1 MIQNYLKIAIRNL
14 LRYKGHSFIKIFGL
28 SIGIASCILIYL
40 FVLDEFSFDK
50 FHENGDQ
57 LYRVVQVKYDKDS
70 GRETEREQFM
80 PPPIG
85 PELQKS
91 FAEIKH
97 QTRYV
102 NGSGV
107 VRYKEK
113 IFNENLTLA
122 DSPFFEMFTFP
133 LVYGDPKTA
142 LSDTH
147 HVVVSQSCAKKYFGE
162 SDPIGRILTILFG
175 QVSKDFT
182 VTGVAEDVPFNST
195 LQFDILIHFNNLPAV
210 MNDPTILENWDR
222 WYCPF
227 YVQIQS
233 NVSTKQIEEKLDQF
247 CKQYFSAQIQRH
259 IGEGYDPFTF
269 GLQKVKDMHLDSR
282 IVGNRGLYPSY
293 LLSAIALA
301 ILLIACVNFM
311 NLSIGLSSVRSIEV
325 GMRKVLGAERRQLIV
340 QFLCEALLI
349 SFMAILLGL
358 VFAELL
364 LPKFNALSG
373 KQMALTSLFQEGH
386 VVAPLAIA
394 FFAGIFAGIYP
405 ALFMSAFRPVEIM
418 KGKLKVGGRR
428 TLTKS
433 LVVFQFALSVILA
446 VSAIILG
453 RQISFMVSR
462 DPGYV
467 SEGLVVVLTQE
478 NRKEESE
485 RLYQRFRNETLSHSQ
500 IQGIT
505 ASNREFGLF
514 LPSAALELE
523 ERKIFYRFNRVDSYF
538 IQTMKFDLLQGRNF
552 SSNVAADGDAV
563 IVNERFME
571 ELGPNYQIGHGLGD
585 MSKGFPYNCRIIG
598 IIEDCHFESLRNA
611 IEPLLLY
618 IGEGF
623 APNRDRFSR
632 IIVRVESGGIK
643 ETLVFLEQAWKKTQ
657 PNKPFM
663 YYFQEDALENL
674 YNQEKRWSTIVRY
687 ASAFSILL
695 ACLGILGL
703 TSVTLSRRFKEI
715 GIRKVLGA
723 SVRQIVYLTVR
734 EFIILIA
741 IANVIAWP
749 IVFFVMRKVLQNYPY
764 RIEIGPQYFF
774 LAGTA
779 SVLLAMLTILY
790 LSVKAAL
797 QNPVESIRYE

>member
-1 MIQNYLKIAIRNL
+1 MIQNYLKTAIRNI
-14 LRYKGHSFIKIFGL
+14 LRHKGHSFIEIFGL
-28 SIGIASCILIYL
+28 SIGIAACILIYL
-40 FVLDEFSFDK
+40 FVVDEFSFDK

-70 GRETEREQFM
+70 GKETERQQFM
-80 PPPIG
+80 PTPVG
-85 PELQKS
+85 PTLQKS
-91 FAEIKH
+91 FTEIKH

-102 NGSGV
+102 SGSGV
-107 VRYKEK
+107 VRHKEK

-133 LVYGDPKTA
+133 LVYGDPMAA
-142 LSDTH
+142 LSDAH
-147 HVVVSQSCAKKYFGE
+147 HVVLSQSCAKKYFGE
-162 SDPIGRILTILFG
+162 KDPLGEILTIIFG

-182 VTGVAEDVPFNST
+182 VTGVAADVPSNST

-210 MNDPTILENWDR
+210 MNNPTILENWDR

-227 YVQIQS
+227 YVQVQP
-233 NVSTKQIEEKLDQF
+233 NVSTKQVEEKLDQF

-282 IVGNRGLYPSY
+282 IVGNRGLSPSY

-311 NLSIGLSSVRSIEV
+311 NLSIGLSSVRSMEV
-325 GMRKVLGAERRQLIV
+325 SMRKVLGAERRQLIV
-340 QFLCEALLI
+340 QFLCESLLI
-349 SFMAILLGL
+349 SFLAILLGL

-373 KQMALTSLFQEGH
+373 KQMVLTSLFQEGH
-386 VVAPLAIA
+386 VVAPFAIA
-394 FFAGIFAGIYP
+394 LFAGIFAGIYP
-405 ALFMSAFRPVEIM
+405 TLVMSAFRPVEIM

-453 RQISFMVSR
+453 RQVSFMVSQ
-462 DPGYV
+462 DPGYA
-467 SEGLVVVLTQE
+467 SEGLVVILTQE

-485 RLYQRFRNETLSHSQ
+485 RLYQRFRNEVLSHSQ
-500 IQGIT
+500 VQILT
-505 ASNREFGLF
+505 ASNREYGLF
-514 LPSAALELE
+514 LPGAALEQG
-523 ERKIFYRFNRVDSYF
+523 ERKIFYRFNRVDPYF
-538 IQTMKFDLLQGRNF
+538 LSTMKLALRRGRDF
-552 SSNVAADGDAV
+552 SSNIAADRDAV

-571 ELGPNYQIGHGLGD
+571 ELGPDYQIGHPLGD
-585 MSKGFPYNCRIIG
+585 ISKGFPENCRIIG
-598 IIEDCHFESLRNA
+598 VVNDHHFVSLRSE

-618 IGEGF
+618 VGRSF

-632 IIVRVESGGIK
+632 IIVRVESGSIK
-643 ETLVFLEQAWKKTQ
+643 ETMDFLEKAWKKTQ

-674 YNQEKRWSTIVRY
+674 YNQEKRWSSIVRY
-687 ASAFSILL
+687 AFVFSILL

-703 TSVTLSRRFKEI
+703 TSMTLSRRVKEI

-734 EFIILIA
+734 EFTILIA
-741 IANVIAWP
+741 IANIISWP

-764 RIEIGPQYFF
+764 RIDIALRYFL
-774 LAGTA
+774 LAGA
-779 SVLLAMLTILY
+779 ISVLLAVLTILY

>member
-1 MIQNYLKIAIRNL
+1 
-14 LRYKGHSFIKIFGL
+14 
-28 SIGIASCILIYL
+28 
-40 FVLDEFSFDK
+40 
-50 FHENGDQ
+50 
-57 LYRVVQVKYDKDS
+57 
-70 GRETEREQFM
+70 
-80 PPPIG
+80 
-85 PELQKS
+85 
-91 FAEIKH
+91 
-97 QTRYV
+97 
-102 NGSGV
+102 
-107 VRYKEK
+107 
-113 IFNENLTLA
+113 
-122 DSPFFEMFTFP
+122 
-133 LVYGDPKTA
+133 
-142 LSDTH
+142 
-147 HVVVSQSCAKKYFGE
+147 
-162 SDPIGRILTILFG
+162 
-175 QVSKDFT
+175 
-182 VTGVAEDVPFNST
+182 
-195 LQFDILIHFNNLPAV
+195 

-233 NVSTKQIEEKLDQF
+233 NVSTEQIEEKLDQF

-311 NLSIGLSSVRSIEV
+311 NLSIGLSSVRSKEV

-358 VFAELL
+358 AFAELL

-514 LPSAALELE
+514 LPSVALELE
-523 ERKIFYRFNRVDSYF
+523 ERKIFYRFNRVDPYF

-552 SSNVAADGDAV
+552 SSNIAADGDAV

-618 IGEGF
+618 VGEGF

-687 ASAFSILL
+687 ASVFSILL

-749 IVFFVMRKVLQNYPY
+749 IVFFVMRKVLQNYSY